1 VPTAALALYVV
12 FIVAGF
18 GWRSYRQ
25 WRRTGSTGM
34 RGFHGRPG
42 SLEWLAGA
50 GFVLAVLVGA
60 LAPILQLAGVLS
72 PVTTL
77 DQPLISVLGVVASV
91 LGIAATLWAQES
103 MGESWRIGVDATET
117 TQLVRAGT
125 FRWVRNPIFT
135 SMLIFSAGVALMAP
149 NIVALIG
156 FALLLVAI
164 QLQVRIV
171 EEPHLRRTHGP
182 RYSDY
187 ARRVGRFVPGI
198 GRIQDSLNTDSA
210 VLWGDGNTRPA
221 RRLGSLRLRLVG
233 SDANPDSADSA

>member
-1 VPTAALALYVV
+1 MPTAALALYVV
-12 FIVAGF
+12 FIVTGF

-25 WRRTGSTGM
+25 WRRTGSSGM

-50 GFVLAVLVGA
+50 GFVLALLVGA
-60 LAPILQLAGVLS
+60 LAPILQLSGVLS

-77 DQPLISVLGVVASV
+77 DQPLISALGVVASV

-103 MGESWRIGVDATET
+103 MGESWRVGVDATET
-117 TQLVRAGT
+117 TPLVHGGM

-135 SMLIFSAGVALMAP
+135 SMLTFAAGVALMAP
-149 NIVALIG
+149 NSLALIA

-171 EEPHLRRTHGP
+171 EEPYLRRTHGP

-187 ARRVGRFVPGI
+187 ARRVGRFLPGI
-198 GRIQDSLNTDSA
+198 GRIRVALNTGSA
-210 VLWGDGNTRPA
+210 AL
-221 RRLGSLRLRLVG
+221 
-233 SDANPDSADSA
+233 